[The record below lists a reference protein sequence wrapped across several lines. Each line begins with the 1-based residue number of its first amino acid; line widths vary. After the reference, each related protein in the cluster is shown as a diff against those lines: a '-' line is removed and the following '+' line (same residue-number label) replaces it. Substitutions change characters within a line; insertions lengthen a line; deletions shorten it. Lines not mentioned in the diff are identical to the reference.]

1 VSRLNG
7 KREISIDVRIVAAG
21 NRNLGEEVLAGRFRK
36 DLFYRL
42 NVLRLTI
49 PPLRELRDAGPAL
62 LDACL
67 AAFATELGTGTKVLS
82 EEARARLVAY
92 DWPGNIRE
100 LQNVIERAVVLAP
113 GAVLELDDDLL
124 RPKLTIRGAPPAV
137 AAAPV
142 HPPSEVGLAETL
154 EEIERAQIVAALQR
168 SGGVVEGPR
177 GAAGVLRMHPN
188 TLRSRM
194 EKLGIR
200 RSDHETS

>member
-1 VSRLNG
+1 MFFLAQYSKRFGRRVETVS
-7 KREISIDVRIVAAG
+7 SD
-21 NRNLGEEVLAGRFRK
+21 
-36 DLFYRL
+36 
-42 NVLRLTI
+42 TM
-49 PPLRELRDAGPAL
+49 
-62 LDACL
+62 
-67 AAFATELGTGTKVLS
+67 
-82 EEARARLVAY
+82 ARLVAY

-100 LQNVIERAVVLAP
+100 LQNVIERAVVLAS

-124 RPKLTIRGAPPAV
+124 RPRLTIRGAPPVV

-142 HPPSEVGLAETL
+142 HPPPDVGLAETL

-177 GAAGVLRMHPN
+177 GAAGLLKMHPN